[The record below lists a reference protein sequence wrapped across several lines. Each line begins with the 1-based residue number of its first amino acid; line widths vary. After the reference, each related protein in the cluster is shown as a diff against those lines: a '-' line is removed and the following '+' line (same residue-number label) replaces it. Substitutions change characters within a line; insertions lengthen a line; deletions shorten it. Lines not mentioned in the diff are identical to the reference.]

1 MTAIIFGS
9 VALLCFIVELMFL
22 DFTFFVF
29 ALGFAISAVIA
40 WLVPALW
47 WIHLII
53 ALVLSLV
60 FLFTIK
66 KQLVRFFS
74 VKKSKDNFLDESGTG
89 VVKNGMI
96 DFKGTLWK
104 ANVSELKEG
113 EQVKVFGIKD
123 GQIIFEK
130 F

>member
-9 VALLCFIVELMFL
+9 VARLCFIVELMFL

-47 WIHLII
+47 WIHLIV

-104 ANVSELKEG
+104 ANVNELKEG

>member
-9 VALLCFIVELMFL
+9 VALLCFIIELMFL

-47 WIHLII
+47 WIHLIV
-53 ALVLSLV
+53 ALILSLI

-66 KQLVRFFS
+66 KPLMRFFS
-74 VKKSKDNFLDESGTG
+74 AKKTNDNFLNEQGFGT
-89 VVKNGMI
+89 VKGEMI
-96 DFKGTLWK
+96 EFKGTLWK
-104 ANVSELKEG
+104 ADTSKLKDG

-130 F
+130 V

>member
-47 WIHLII
+47 WIHLIV

-104 ANVSELKEG
+104 ANVNELKEG

>member
-29 ALGFAISAVIA
+29 ALGFAITALIA

-53 ALVLSLV
+53 ALILSLV

-66 KQLVRFFS
+66 KPLVRFFS
-74 VKKSKDNFLDESGTG
+74 AKKSKDNFLDETGFG
-89 VVKNGMI
+89 VVKDGMI
-96 DFKGTLWK
+96 EFKGTLWK
-104 ANVSELKEG
+104 ADVSELKEG
-113 EQVKVFGIKD
+113 EQVKVFGLKD
-123 GQIIFEK
+123 GEIIFEK
-130 F
+130 L